1 MKEIIWLASYPK
13 SGNTWV
19 RLMINA
25 YKTGNLDINNIETT
39 TADTNKYHYQLV
51 SPIPVSEMPIMDV
64 FMMRNSALLHM
75 QYQHR
80 YRPVI
85 TKTHCANIEA
95 ISSPMIPP
103 EWTKSAIH
111 IVRDPRDVAISF
123 ANHMGKTID
132 ETIDLMGNDRFVLG
146 KGGKAPS
153 MLCSWN
159 KHTESWTGEN
169 KFPVIN
175 IRYEDIKRSPITC
188 LTKIIEWLGLD
199 VDQERIKKTVDMTT
213 IENLK
218 KEEDKRGFSEKSE
231 HNDRFFRKGIVGEW
245 VDVLTQSQASKI
257 VNDHKVMMEYYNY
270 V

>member
-25 YKTGNLDINNIETT
+25 YKTGYLDINNIETT
-39 TADTNKYHYQLV
+39 TSDANKYHYQLV
-51 SPIPVSEMPIMDV
+51 SPIPVSEMPVMDV
-64 FMMRNSALLHM
+64 FMMRNSSLLHM

-85 TKTHCANIEA
+85 TKTHCANINA
-95 ISSPMIPP
+95 VSSPMIPP

-111 IVRDPRDVAISF
+111 IVRDPR
-123 ANHMGKTID
+123 
-132 ETIDLMGNDRFVLG
+132 FVLG

-153 MLCSWN
+153 MLCSWST
-159 KHTESWTGEN
+159 HTKSWTGEN

-175 IRYEDIKRSPITC
+175 IRYEDIKKAPITC

-199 VDQERIKKTVDMTT
+199 VDQDRIKKTIEMTT
-213 IENLK
+213 IDNLQ
-218 KEEDKRGFSEKSE
+218 KEESAKGFSEKSE
-231 HNDRFFRKGIVGEW
+231 HNERFFRKGIVGEW
-245 VDVLTQSQASKI
+245 VDVLTKEQASKI
-257 VNDHKVMMEYYNY
+257 LNDHKSMMEYYNY